1 MTVEELKHIVN
12 SECNTHLNVFFVK
25 FDDNSIEGFAT
36 MPWET
41 EALGVLGRIDI
52 RFDIKKTILLDHC
65 LRQRSGFFKTDSGL
79 PCLVQLLTF

>member
-36 MPWET
+36 MPWEK
-41 EALGVLGRIDI
+41 EALGVLGMVVI
-52 RFDIKKTILLDHC
+52 
-65 LRQRSGFFKTDSGL
+65 GFYISRDT
-79 PCLVQLLTF
+79 